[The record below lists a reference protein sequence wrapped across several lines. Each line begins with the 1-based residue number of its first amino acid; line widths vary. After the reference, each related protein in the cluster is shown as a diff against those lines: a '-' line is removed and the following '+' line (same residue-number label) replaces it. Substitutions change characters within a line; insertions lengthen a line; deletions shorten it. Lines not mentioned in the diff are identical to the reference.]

1 MKPLNLDNRPCSP
14 ISSNCVIWQGP
25 DIPCIKLCTG
35 DTVSDVIFKMATELC
50 AILDTLDI
58 KNYDLSCFNLA
69 ACPPTDFQALIQFL
83 IDQICEL
90 QGLTPGTDGNRS
102 TCPDCV
108 VSVATCLRE
117 LDPSLPATLQLIDYV
132 QLLAN
137 KICTLITDVTDLAD
151 QVTNIDA
158 RVTVLENTPPPTFT
172 LPTIS
177 TGCLQ
182 SYMSGA
188 ATASID
194 AVLNTLLNN
203 PTIGYCALV
212 AATGLPA
219 DLLASVAVQ
228 LTCIDDGS
236 PSLANPGE
244 TMGTAYFP
252 TWVNSPTTAS
262 HAITNL
268 WLTICDIRSAL
279 ESVPVVTVVASTDD
293 SNITEVTST
302 TIGLNTTY
310 TLLSRYGLE
319 FFLAGWTI
327 NTSNDCSWKI
337 IAPNTSANGFPDG
350 RPFIKPTYVG
360 TTRTSDKSAQFITNN
375 GTNSYVTNANFTPFG
390 NTFGVYSADDG
401 EFHITKA
408 GVYLVTGHMHLRSND
423 AGNALWSADAGSV
436 GIGLCVG
443 NGNTE
448 DMYCGSHHTIVP
460 AYTKQIDVTTERVV
474 LVATDGDPVS
484 GTGGAWVRMT
494 FLNYTDRTYNG
505 NDYDG
510 TDGISY
516 SIIKLRDGL
525 TTTNL

>member
-35 DTVSDVIFKMATELC
+35 DTVSDVIAKLATELC
-50 AILDTLDI
+50 AIIDTLDI
-58 KNYDLSCFNLA
+58 KSYDLSCFNLA
-69 ACPPTDFQALIQFL
+69 VCPPDTFQELIQFL
-83 IDQICEL
+83 IEQICAL
-90 QGLTPGTDGNRS
+90 QGLTPGTDGTKT

-108 VSVATCLRE
+108 VTVAPCLRVI
-117 LDPSLPATLQLIDYV
+117 DPTLPATMQLLDYV
-132 QLLAN
+132 QMIAN
-137 KICTLITDVTDLAD
+137 KLCTIIDDITDLAD

-172 LPTIS
+172 LPTIP

-203 PTIGYCALV
+203 GTIGYCALV

-219 DLLASVAVQ
+219 ALLSSVASQ
-228 LTCIDDGS
+228 ETCIDESSD
-236 PSLANPGE
+236 SLAFPGVQ
-244 TMGTAYFP
+244 MGTAYP
-252 TWVNSPTTAS
+252 LWVDSPITVAN
-262 HAITNL
+262 AITNL
-268 WLTICDIRSAL
+268 WIALCDARAGILDS
-279 ESVPVVTVVASTDD
+279 PIVTVVASTDA
-293 SNITEVTST
+293 SNITEVTSVT
-302 TIGLNTTY
+302 VGLNTTY

-327 NTSNDCSWKI
+327 NSANSCPWKI
-337 IAPNTSANGFPDG
+337 IAPNTTADGFPDG
-350 RPFIKPTYVG
+350 IPFIKPTYVG

-375 GTNSYVTNANFTPFG
+375 GANSYVTNADFTPYG
-390 NTFGVYSADDG
+390 NTFGTYSADDG
-401 EFHITKA
+401 EFFINEA
-408 GVYLVTGHMHLRSND
+408 GVYLVTAHMHLRSDD
-423 AGNALWSADAGSV
+423 AGTALWSATAGSV
-436 GIGLCVG
+436 GIGLCEG
-443 NGNTE
+443 NGNIT

-460 AYTKQIDVTTERVV
+460 AYTKQIDVTTERTV
-474 LVATDGDPVS
+474 LVGAS
-484 GTGGAWVRMT
+484 GAWIRMT
-494 FLNYTDRTYNG
+494 FLNYSTRTYDG
-505 NDYDG
+505 NAYDG